1 MILIWLITVLFLGGV
16 LSLVVGRVNDRLPKG
31 VALMTVLL
39 DGLLF
44 WSFCAGADLKLN
56 IEAEALTGHLAENS
70 VWIVQTSHV
79 WIERF
84 GINLFFAMDG
94 LSLVLIALTLFL
106 GVIAILSSWS
116 EVDGRSAGF
125 FYFNLLWVLAGVV
138 GIFTALDL
146 FLFFFFWEVMLI
158 PMYFLISVWGH
169 ENKDY
174 AALKFFI
181 FTQVSGLLMLVAI
194 LSLVFIHY
202 QQTGEYTF
210 SYIDLQ
216 NTQTESV
223 TGMLIM
229 LGFFVAFVTKL
240 PGVPVHSWLPDA
252 HTQAP
257 TAGSVLLA
265 GILLKTGAYGLLRF
279 IFPLFPV
286 AAEAFA
292 PVAMVLGVVSILYAA
307 KLAFAQYDIKRLIAY
322 TSISHMGFVLLGI
335 FAWNTL
341 ALQGTVMQMVA
352 HGVSSAAMF
361 ALAGGIQHR
370 IHTRDLRQMGGLWT
384 TVPRTGAIAT
394 FFLIAALGMPGLG
407 NFVGETMVLF
417 GAFQMDKTITIFA
430 ALGLI
435 IAPVYALKVIQQAFQ
450 GELNTSHYDASK
462 MTNLKGHELVMMG
475 SMMVAL
481 VVLGVYPQPVMDMVA
496 PVLSSLFQG
505 GEHQLALLPDPLVD
519 TE

>member
-1 MILIWLITVLFLGGV
+1 MILIWLIVILFSGGV
-16 LSLVVGRVNDRLPKG
+16 VSLVVGRIDSNLPKW
-31 VALMTVLL
+31 VALATVIVN
-39 DGLLF
+39 GFVF
-44 WSFCAGADLKLN
+44 WSFCSGADLKLN
-56 IEAEALTGHLAENS
+56 LDVGTDMAESN

-84 GINLFFAMDG
+84 GINLFFGMDG

-106 GVIAILSSWS
+106 GVIAVLSSWS
-116 EVDGRSAGF
+116 EIEGSSAGF
-125 FYFNLLWVLAGVV
+125 FYFNILWVLAGVV
-138 GIFTALDL
+138 GVFTALDL

-181 FTQVSGLLMLVAI
+181 FTQVSGLLMLIAI
-194 LSLVFIHY
+194 LALVFIHH
-202 QQTGEYTF
+202 QQTGQYTF
-210 SYIDLQ
+210 SYIELQ
-216 NTQTESV
+216 NTKTESV
-223 TGMLIM
+223 TGMFIM
-229 LGFFVAFVTKL
+229 LGFFIAFVTKL

-257 TAGSVLLA
+257 TAGSVILA

-286 AAEAFA
+286 AAAEFA
-292 PVAMVLGVVSILYAA
+292 PIAMTLGVVSILYGA
-307 KLAFAQYDIKRLIAY
+307 KLAFAQHDIKRLIAY

-370 IHTRDLRQMGGLWT
+370 IHTRDLREMGGLWT

-394 FFLIAALGMPGLG
+394 FFLVAALGMPGLG

-417 GAFQMDKTITIFA
+417 GAFQMDQTLTIFA

-435 IAPVYALKVIQQAFQ
+435 IAPVYALKVIQEAFQ
-450 GELNTSHYDASK
+450 GELNTQHYDTTK
-462 MTNLKGHELVMMG
+462 MTNLKAHELVMMG
-475 SMMVAL
+475 SMIVVL
-481 VVLGVYPQPVMDMVA
+481 VVLGVYPQPVIDMVA
-496 PVLSSLFQG
+496 PVIGNLSLG
-505 GEHQLALLPDPLVD
+505 VEHQLALLENL
-519 TE
+519 